1 MAARD
6 SVAGAIE
13 PDDQSER
20 LYSLTLA
27 LIRTGVGL
35 TKEEIFSS
43 IRGYRFDV
51 EAAGGI
57 DGNLQ
62 SLERKFN
69 RDKED
74 LRRMGLQLDG
84 AGSSEG
90 DADYRYRISDDVYV
104 WPKGTTLT
112 SKQLQLLE
120 LAASVWE
127 HAALSPEATSGITRL
142 RAISAVGDRNLIT
155 GIAPRVNTV
164 EPSFATLK
172 RSIEELNEVSFRY
185 RKADGSES
193 VRTVQPWQLSHTHG
207 LWMLLGWDEQR
218 NAPRNYLLKRIHS
231 KVERTSKSFERP
243 AKESIEAA
251 KGELL
256 SHYQGNIARIQVTA
270 GTTASMHFE
279 THDKIDGVT
288 SLNYLDL
295 HLLAEELLEF
305 GSSVKVIEPV
315 ELKSL
320 IQDTLK
326 QVIVNHA

>member
-1 MAARD
+1 M
-6 SVAGAIE
+6 SKKVSTPGAKE
-13 PDDQSER
+13 PDEQSER

-35 TKEEIFSS
+35 TKEEIFNS

-62 SLERKFN
+62 SLDRKFN

-84 AGSSEG
+84 AGSNEG
-90 DADYRYRISDDVYV
+90 DADYRYRISDEVYV

-142 RAISAVGDRNLIT
+142 RAIAAIGDRDLIT

-164 EPSFATLK
+164 EPSFAALK
-172 RSIEELNEVSFRY
+172 RAIEDLCEVSFSY
-185 RKADGSES
+185 RKADGTES
-193 VRTVQPWQLSHTHG
+193 LRTVQPWQLSHTHG
-207 LWMLLGWDEQR
+207 LWMLLGWDAQR

-231 KVERTSKSFERP
+231 KVERSSRTFERP
-243 AKESIEAA
+243 DNAQISAA
-251 KGELL
+251 KAELL
-256 SHYQGNIARIQVTA
+256 SHYESNLAKIKVTP
-270 GTTASMHFE
+270 GTTAAMHFE
-279 THDKIDGVT
+279 THGKSDGVT
-288 SLNYLDL
+288 SINYLDL

-305 GSSVKVIEPV
+305 GSSVKVLEPI
-315 ELKSL
+315 ELKNL
-320 IQDTLK
+320 IQETLR
-326 QVIVNHA
+326 QVIHNHA